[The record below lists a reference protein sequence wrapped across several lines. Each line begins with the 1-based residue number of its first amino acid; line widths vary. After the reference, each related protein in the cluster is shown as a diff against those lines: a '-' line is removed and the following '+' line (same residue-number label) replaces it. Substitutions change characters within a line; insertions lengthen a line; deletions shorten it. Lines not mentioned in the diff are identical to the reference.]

1 MGSVISFSRQIDEL
15 LESKRNKIVLVAE
28 PAVDFWVPLEAHL
41 GAFEGF
47 QVAFGHPSFLVVVGE
62 LLKLIL
68 SCLKN
73 KRHADQ
79 YIIFRSQAS
88 IKNLEFSKI

>member
-1 MGSVISFSRQIDEL
+1 MPFLTNGFCDKLSRQIDEL

-79 YIIFRSQAS
+79 YRFPADLDR
-88 IKNLEFSKI
+88 